1 MNVTLSERE
10 IIALN
15 LVLKAFWAE
24 SVRDWQYENA
34 SGWDYEKAR
43 DSDHIVSDLIALK
56 HLSDRVSEVKEVS
69 EVSEVKEVKE
79 VKEG

>member
-1 MNVTLSERE
+1 MSVTLNERE

-15 LVLKAFWAE
+15 LVLKTFWTE

-43 DSDHIVSDLIALK
+43 DSDHIISDLIALK
-56 HLSDRVSEVKEVS
+56 HLADRVKQKE
-69 EVSEVKEVKE
+69 EEKEKE
-79 VKEG
+79 KEKEK

>member
-1 MNVTLSERE
+1 MSVTLSERE

-15 LVLKAFWAE
+15 LVLKAFWTE

-43 DSDHIVSDLIALK
+43 DSEHIISDLIALK
-56 HLSDRVSEVKEVS
+56 HLSERVAEKAENA
-69 EVSEVKEVKE
+69 EK